1 MRKPTARLAGCS
13 GQAVSG
19 IELIMKRPKAK
30 RRKKD
35 RHEDRNTDMI
45 PNILQLLTT
54 AIREKRCVAIRYHDQ
69 RHVRVIEPHV
79 IYTHETGELVVEAYQ
94 TRGYSASGRPA
105 PFWRPFR
112 LKKITAVS
120 LLKENFETRAREGF
134 AREKEKYQHGL
145 VAMID
150 DRRFARTAPVAAAA
164 KTRSKTVTTPS
175 TLYTVPQPDDAG
187 PQLPKNPYRR

>member
-1 MRKPTARLAGCS
+1 
-13 GQAVSG
+13 
-19 IELIMKRPKAK
+19 
-30 RRKKD
+30 
-35 RHEDRNTDMI
+35 MI

-54 AIREKRCVAIRYHDQ
+54 AIRDKRSVAIRYHDQ

-79 IYTHETGELVVEAYQ
+79 IYTHDTGELVMEAFQ
-94 TRGYSASGRPA
+94 TRGYSASGRPP

-120 LLKENFETRAREGF
+120 LLKENFETRTREGF
-134 AREKEKYQHGL
+134 AREKEKYQNGL

-150 DRRFARTAPVAAAA
+150 DRRFARSTPAVAKA
-164 KTRSKTVTTPS
+164 TSKTVTAPP

-187 PQLPKNPYRR
+187 PHLPKNPYRR